1 MCDTVRKRTFSIQ
14 EILPFI
20 RIGNSGLPVHRVYKD
35 EEVRMNTATL
45 KTFAL
50 HGTKC
55 SKCELEGLY
64 FALERTPNNKQ
75 DNKFHFNLYG
85 KNEKG
90 EEVLLTKDHILPKSK
105 GGKSTQEN
113 LQTMCQVCN
122 LDKGAKV
129 VSVEHIHVSNLIVEE
144 KNKISAENFLGTVNA
159 NIDNNKLSDKDFRQ
173 FIRNTLPIVKF

>member
-14 EILPFI
+14 EVLPFI
-20 RIGNSGLPVHRVYKD
+20 RYGISVLPVHRVYEG

-55 SKCELEGLY
+55 TKCGLEGLY

-85 KNEKG
+85 KNDQGDEI
-90 EEVLLTKDHILPKSK
+90 LFTKDHIMPKSK

-113 LQTMCQVCN
+113 LQTMCQLCN
-122 LDKGAKV
+122 QDKGAKV
-129 VSVEHIHVSNLIVEE
+129 PAVHHTYPYLIIEE
-144 KNKISAENFLGTVNA
+144 KLKISAENFLRTISVNV
-159 NIDNNKLSDKDFRQ
+159 DNNKLSDKEFRQ